1 MKRKITSEE
10 SELVFNYVRKR
21 TLTRPS
27 ITYKKAIQITLVFFC
42 ITIIC
47 SITIYFLLFSLGLN
61 IPILLF
67 LLIFYLVVFL
77 FVAKKMSI
85 GIIQLYQ
92 HYAPD
97 SIRRKCMLM
106 PTCSEYG
113 IIVLNKYGF
122 FIGWFK
128 IFRRLFFTCKS
139 SVYFIDAP

>member
-139 SVYFIDAP
+139 SVYFIDEP

>member
-27 ITYKKAIQITLVFFC
+27 ITFKKAILITLVFFC

-61 IPILLF
+61 ISISLF
-67 LLIFYLVVFL
+67 LFIFYLVVFL

-92 HYAPD
+92 HYAPE

-128 IFRRLFFTCKS
+128 IFKRLFFTCKS
-139 SVYFIDAP
+139 SVYFIDEP

>member
-21 TLTRPS
+21 KLTRPS
-27 ITYKKAIQITLVFFC
+27 ITFKKAILITLVFFC

-47 SITIYFLLFSLGLN
+47 SIFIYFLLINLGVN
-61 IPILLF
+61 ISVPIF
-67 LLIFYLVVFL
+67 VLIFYSFVLL
-77 FVAKKMSI
+77 LVAKKISI

-139 SVYFIDAP
+139 SVYFIDEP